1 MLDFKKINKPYLIGE
16 IGINHNGDLQIAKKL
31 IDAAS
36 ATSWDSVKFQK
47 RNPDV
52 AVPEHQKSIMRDTPW
67 GRMSYLD
74 YKYRVEFEKKEYDYI
89 NKYCKEKPIAWSASV
104 WDMDS
109 LNFLLKYDIPY
120 VKIAS
125 ALMTNNELL
134 IETCK
139 TGVPILVSTGMS
151 SLKEVDAAVNI
162 LEKHSNSYALMHTN
176 SSYPARAE
184 DLNLSLIPYYIDRYK
199 CAVGYSGHELGLT
212 PTVIAASLGANII
225 ERHITIDRNLWGTD
239 QSSSVEIEGMDSLQ
253 KRLKEVSL
261 ILGKPEKIVTESE
274 IPIRK
279 KLRG

>member
-1 MLDFKKINKPYLIGE
+1 MIDFKKINKPYLIGE
-16 IGINHNGDLQIAKKL
+16 IGINHNGYLQIAKKL
-31 IDAAS
+31 IDAAF

-47 RNPDV
+47 RNPNV
-52 AVPEHQKSIMRDTPW
+52 AVPEHQKSVMRDTPW

-89 NKYCKEKPIAWSASV
+89 DKYCKEKPIEWSASV

-109 LNFLLKYDIPY
+109 LNFLLKYNVPY

-134 IETCK
+134 TETCK
-139 TGVPILVSTGMS
+139 TGLPILVSTGMS
-151 SLKEVDAAVNI
+151 SLKEVDNAVNI
-162 LEKHSNSYALMHTN
+162 LENHSKSYALMHTN
-176 SSYPARAE
+176 SSYPARPE

-261 ILGKPEKIVTESE
+261 ILGKPKKIVTESE
-274 IPIRK
+274 ITIRK

>member
-1 MLDFKKINKPYLIGE
+1 MLDFKKIDKPYLIGE

-31 IDAAS
+31 IDAAF

-52 AVPEHQKSIMRDTPW
+52 AVPEHQKAIMRDTPW

-74 YKYRVEFEKKEYDYI
+74 YKYKVEFGKNEYDYI
-89 NKYCKEKPIAWSASV
+89 DKYCKEKPIGWSASV

-109 LNFLLKYDIPY
+109 LNFLLEYNVPY

-125 ALMTNNELL
+125 ALMTNKELL

-139 TGVPILVSTGMS
+139 TGIPILVSTGMS
-151 SLKEVDAAVNI
+151 SLKEVDDAVNI
-162 LEKHSNSYALMHTN
+162 LENHSKSYALMHTN
-176 SSYPARAE
+176 SSYPANPE
-184 DLNLSLIPYYIDRYK
+184 DLNLSLIPFFIERYK
-199 CAVGYSGHELGLT
+199 CPVGYSGHELGLT

-225 ERHITIDRNLWGTD
+225 ERHITIDKNLWGTD

-261 ILGKPEKIVTESE
+261 ILGKPEKVVTESE

>member
-1 MLDFKKINKPYLIGE
+1 MNFKKLKKPYLIGE

-31 IDAAS
+31 IDAAY

-52 AVPEHQKSIMRDTPW
+52 AVPEHQKSVIRDTPW
-67 GRMSYLD
+67 GKMTYLE

-89 NKYCKEKPIAWSASV
+89 DKYCKEKPIEWSASV

-109 LNFLLKYDIPY
+109 LNFLLQYNVPY

-125 ALMTNNELL
+125 ALMTNHELL

-139 TGVPILVSTGMS
+139 TEIPILVSTGMS
-151 SLKEVDAAVNI
+151 SLKEVDEAVNI
-162 LEKHSNSYALMHTN
+162 LEKYSKSYALMHTN
-176 SSYPARAE
+176 SSYPARPE

-212 PTVIAASLGANII
+212 PTVIAVSLGANII

>member
-1 MLDFKKINKPYLIGE
+1 MNFKKLKKPYLIGE
-16 IGINHNGDLQIAKKL
+16 IGINHNGDLQLAKKL
-31 IDAAS
+31 IDAAYS
-36 ATSWDSVKFQK
+36 TSWDSVKFQK

-52 AVPEHQKSIMRDTPW
+52 AVPEHQKSVIRDTPW
-67 GRMSYLD
+67 GKMTYLE

-89 NKYCKEKPIAWSASV
+89 DKYCKEKPIEWSASV

-109 LNFLLKYDIPY
+109 LNFLLKYKVPY

-125 ALMTNNELL
+125 ALMTNHELL

-139 TGVPILVSTGMS
+139 TGIPILVSTGMS
-151 SLKEVDAAVNI
+151 SLKEVDEAVNI
-162 LEKHSNSYALMHTN
+162 LEKYSKSYALMHTN
-176 SSYPARAE
+176 SSYPARPE

-212 PTVIAASLGANII
+212 PTVIAVSLGANII